1 MSYVTTSRGGRG
13 LGSGDV
19 WHFRLFKWRFR
30 RRRRCLSSLIC
41 QQRTIFAFELNES
54 CVHFVDVAYVIVFG
68 QNAPFFSCLE
78 KVISSNYWKMCTFV
92 FEKYRAVSSPIQ
104 GASCGKHFEGLFCM
118 GRFDYPASKLSGVS
132 KSHVRAT
139 RKETRVRPSRL
150 RRSLARSFAA
160 LSAHHKWRAC

>member
-1 MSYVTTSRGGRG
+1 
-13 LGSGDV
+13 
-19 WHFRLFKWRFR
+19 
-30 RRRRCLSSLIC
+30 
-41 QQRTIFAFELNES
+41 
-54 CVHFVDVAYVIVFG
+54 
-68 QNAPFFSCLE
+68 
-78 KVISSNYWKMCTFV
+78 MCTFV

-139 RKETRVRPSRL
+139 RKETGVRPSRL